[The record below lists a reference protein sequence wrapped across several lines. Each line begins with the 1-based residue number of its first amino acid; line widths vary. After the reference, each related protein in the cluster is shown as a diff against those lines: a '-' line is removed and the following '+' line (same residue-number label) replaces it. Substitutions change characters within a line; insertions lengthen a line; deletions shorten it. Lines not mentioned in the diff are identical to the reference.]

1 MIRGAGL
8 SVLLLVL
15 AGPAP
20 AEDSGQKKQELATV
34 QVSGNRNGGVDP
46 AVVTA
51 AKSKV
56 LSRNYASSCAFMSS
70 YKAGEDAVTLAYM
83 RDFGL
88 QDSPSNE
95 AERLR
100 DTAPEGSAA
109 TNMPASSLAGEEV
122 PDPNAS
128 SVGCSKADRAFAAGR
143 NWIAR
148 KDKSLTQAFDAFE
161 AEDFVQARQF
171 FEAAWNKVGYEEA
184 AMMLGRIHL
193 LGLGTPKDAAQAT
206 TWFRQVTDG
215 RYDPVADRM
224 RFDPRKPDQLSV
236 RVDAALMLAKI
247 QMTGAGGAARNPAEA
262 RRWYAKA
269 LDFGFVPAGHTLAQA
284 SLTGYGGEKS
294 ARQAFEQF
302 KQAAEAGFAPSQVEL
317 ARLYY
322 NGTDGQAR
330 DLPRAAAWYLEAA
343 KAGHAEAMFAA
354 ARMYDLGEGLPLDQG
369 RAIALYKDAA
379 LKGHADA
386 QNALATYFYNG
397 QLLKQDLATARKLF
411 QAAATRGQAEA
422 MFNLGVMLTRA
433 EGGEKDLGT
442 AYAWFTLARASGHEQ
457 AAAAQAAIAPLM
469 QAEDRARA
477 DAILKP
483 KPKP

>member
-1 MIRGAGL
+1 MRSLAGL
-8 SVLLLVL
+8 TALLVL
-15 AGPAP
+15 AGPAL
-20 AEDSGQKKQELATV
+20 AEDSGAKKQELAPVT
-34 QVSGNRNGGVDP
+34 VSGSRNGGADP
-46 AVVTA
+46 ALITA

-56 LSRNYASSCAFMSS
+56 LARDRASSCAFMSS
-70 YKAGEDAVTLAYM
+70 YRADEDSVTLAYM

-88 QDSPSNE
+88 QDSHSNE
-95 AERLR
+95 ADRLR

-109 TNMPASSLAGEEV
+109 TSMPASSLAAEAV
-122 PDPNAS
+122 PDPNAPM
-128 SVGCSKADRAFAAGR
+128 VGCSKSDRAFAAGR

-161 AEDFVQARQF
+161 AEDYAHARQF
-171 FEAAWNKVGYEEA
+171 FEAAWDKVGYEEA

-193 LGLGTPKDAAQAT
+193 LGLGTPKDTAKAT

-224 RFDPRKPDQLSV
+224 RFDPRQPDQLSV

-247 QMTGAGGAARNPAEA
+247 QMTGTGGTARNPAEA

-269 LDFGFVPAGHTLAQA
+269 LEFGFTPAAHTLAQA
-284 SLTGYGGEKS
+284 SLVGYGGDKNP
-294 ARQAFEQF
+294 RQAFEQF
-302 KQAAEAGFAPSQVEL
+302 KQAAEAGFAPSQYEL

-322 NGTDGQAR
+322 NGTDGQPR
-330 DLPRAAAWYLEAA
+330 DLPRAGAWYLEAA
-343 KAGHAEAMFAA
+343 KAGHLEAMYAA
-354 ARMYDLGEGLPLDQG
+354 ARMYDLGEGLPLDQN

-397 QLLKQDLATARKLF
+397 QLLKQDLATARQLF

-422 MFNLGVMLTRA
+422 MFNLGVMLA
-433 EGGEKDLGT
+433 QGEGGPKDLGT
-442 AYAWFTLARASGHEQ
+442 AFAWFTLAQASGHEQ
-457 AAAAQAAIAPLM
+457 AAAALAAIAPLM

-477 DAILKP
+477 DAILRPRP
-483 KPKP
+483 KS

>member
-1 MIRGAGL
+1 MRPAGL
-8 SVLLLVL
+8 ALLLLVL
-15 AGPAP
+15 AGPAL
-20 AEDSGQKKQELATV
+20 AEDEGKKPSELAKV
-34 QVSGNRNGGVDP
+34 QVTGSRNGGVDP
-46 AVVTA
+46 ALVTA

-70 YKAGEDAVTLAYM
+70 YRADEDSVTLAYM

-95 AERLR
+95 ADRLR

-109 TNMPASSLAGEEV
+109 TSMPASSLAAEAV
-122 PDPNAS
+122 PDPNAP

-161 AEDFVQARQF
+161 AEDYAHARQF
-171 FEAAWNKVGYEEA
+171 FETAWDKVGYEEA

-193 LGLGTPKDAAQAT
+193 LGLGTPKDAAKAT
-206 TWFRQVTDG
+206 AWFRQVTDG

-224 RFDPRKPDQLSV
+224 RFDPRKPDLLSV

-247 QMTGAGGAARNPAEA
+247 QMTGAGTARNPVEA

-284 SLTGYGGEKS
+284 ALIGYGGEKNP
-294 ARQAFEQF
+294 RQAFEQF
-302 KQAAEAGFAPSQVEL
+302 KQAAEAGFAPSQYEL

-322 NGTDGQAR
+322 NGTGGQPR
-330 DLPRAAAWYLEAA
+330 DLPRAGAWYLEAA
-343 KAGHAEAMFAA
+343 KAGHLEAMYAA
-354 ARMYDLGEGLPLDQG
+354 ARMYDLGEGLPMDQH

-397 QLLKQDLATARKLF
+397 QLLKQDLATARRLF
-411 QAAATRGQAEA
+411 EAAATRGQAEA

-433 EGGEKDLGT
+433 EGGPKDLGT
-442 AYAWFTLARASGHEQ
+442 AYAWFTLAGVSGHEQ
-457 AAAAQAAIAPLM
+457 AAAALQAIEPLM
-469 QAEDRARA
+469 QPDDRARA
-477 DAILKP
+477 DGILKP